1 MKFSIKDQF
10 IADLVTF
17 AEEILNEK
25 LHFLCSVDM
34 TVTAFNAIFLTV
46 NLLSMRRLNL
56 LLHLKKASFILP
68 VGKRKIFFFQLNNLF
83 VIGDTFFSNCLVLY
97 SSHLYVDVAI
107 MFSGLSRG
115 LGSAGCVFKLVWQFV
130 AQKCCRN
137 LLSVRNS
144 FSQQLYLT
152 FSSISLACFPTNI
165 FNLYL
170 YFVLLLF

>member
-34 TVTAFNAIFLTV
+34 IVTAFNAIFLTV

-68 VGKRKIFFFQLNNLF
+68 VGS
-83 VIGDTFFSNCLVLY
+83 FSN
-97 SSHLYVDVAI
+97 
-107 MFSGLSRG
+107 
-115 LGSAGCVFKLVWQFV
+115 
-130 AQKCCRN
+130 
-137 LLSVRNS
+137 
-144 FSQQLYLT
+144 
-152 FSSISLACFPTNI
+152 
-165 FNLYL
+165 
-170 YFVLLLF
+170 